1 MFESKYSKLLT
12 VLLVIVLLAIL
23 GLLGFLGYNYYK
35 NHETTEEASGFVE
48 NFKTEIGE
56 ESSNSNTGSN
66 NNSNNNELED
76 QFIEGLE
83 GLESTTSKD
92 KDKIEKLDVYKWFGV
107 LGIIEIPEIDLEY
120 PILEKV
126 TKTSLE
132 TSVAFQ
138 YGVGLNEVGNNV
150 IIGHNYRNGVFF
162 SNNHKL
168 EIGDKIHIT
177 NHKKEEIKYEIYEMF
192 YADPSDAS
200 FYQRDTNGIPEIT
213 LSTCSDDSSTRLIIL
228 AKAMN

>member
-12 VLLVIVLLAIL
+12 VLVVLVVLLIV
-23 GLLGFLGYNYYK
+23 GLLIFLGYSYYK
-35 NHETTEEASGFVE
+35 NYSETKEASGFVE
-48 NFKTEIGE
+48 SFKTDIGNE
-56 ESSNSNTGSN
+56 DLDSSFEN
-66 NNSNNNELED
+66 NNNANENENKN
-76 QFIEGLE
+76 ETLE
-83 GLESTTSKD
+83 GLESVKPGKTENSD
-92 KDKIEKLDVYKWFGV
+92 KPNKLETYKGFGV
-107 LGIIEIPEIDLEY
+107 LGTIEIPKINLEY

-150 IIGHNYRNGVFF
+150 IIGHNYRNGAFF

-168 EIGDKIHIT
+168 EVGDKIYVT
-177 NHKKEEIKYEIYEMF
+177 NHDKKELKYEIYEMF

-228 AKAMN
+228 AKAVD